1 MSEGNEDIDR
11 DDPQREDDAPP
22 PGQAP
27 VDDPSTGEDEP
38 AEDDEGPNSA
48 HDASVT

>member
-1 MSEGNEDIDR
+1 MSEQN
-11 DDPQREDDAPP
+11 DDVEKDEPRREGDAPP

-38 AEDDEGPNSA
+38 AEDEPAELGLERKPLG
-48 HDASVT
+48 